1 MAERAEKKRRK
12 PNKGKEPDWG
22 SILVILSV
30 IEGCWSTATIF
41 KIPSEAENAVLLGYS
56 AERLAIAAICIL
68 GILFLIGFF
77 LFRKRKRYS
86 VMMRQII
93 FGGCVLIFTLCALIF
108 LLNYNDIGRYDTL
121 IPSLISRYGWLFVW
135 GILFGIEIGV
145 TVVIDSKR
153 NDGELK
159 RLFTPLYEAVLF
171 GMAAVLFILAFE
183 YYDRVDWT
191 RHLGHIRAIFLA
203 PVAIA
208 ILWAISVEL
217 IKGKETKSKVNTI
230 WLFLMIASLAFAG
243 YRLTG
248 FWVYRTDTP
257 PKSYWDLL
265 ANAFLNGQ
273 LYLNNPPTTHDLT
286 MYNGKWYVPNPPL
299 PAILLMPFVKWFGV
313 EGINMTVVSAI
324 IGALNTALIFLILH
338 RAVQIGMIRC
348 ERSAILW
355 LTVVFAFG
363 TNHVWLAV
371 TGQMWFI
378 SQLITVT
385 MIELSVLAVISK
397 WSGWLVGLF
406 FGFATLARP
415 NIFPI
420 AFLLL
425 GIYLWEQADFPKVD
439 WRKTINWG
447 IKTAF
452 PVMICICLLLSYNK
466 LRFDDWFDFGYVT
479 INGAPWI
486 LEAVQKYGMFHPH
499 FFKTNLRVMLW
510 QLPTLDFSGDRFFFQ
525 PGISGFSIFVMTP
538 PLIYLFRRF
547 RKNWW
552 VVGAWA
558 SVILTIL
565 LLLLY
570 HNTGAEQVGYRYLL
584 DAIVPI
590 MLLMGLGVDRKVNW
604 FFKMLAMIGIAVNL
618 LSVYWWFIART

>member
-1 MAERAEKKRRK
+1 
-12 PNKGKEPDWG
+12 
-22 SILVILSV
+22 
-30 IEGCWSTATIF
+30 
-41 KIPSEAENAVLLGYS
+41 
-56 AERLAIAAICIL
+56 
-68 GILFLIGFF
+68 
-77 LFRKRKRYS
+77 
-86 VMMRQII
+86 
-93 FGGCVLIFTLCALIF
+93 
-108 LLNYNDIGRYDTL
+108 
-121 IPSLISRYGWLFVW
+121 
-135 GILFGIEIGV
+135 
-145 TVVIDSKR
+145 
-153 NDGELK
+153 
-159 RLFTPLYEAVLF
+159 
-171 GMAAVLFILAFE
+171 
-183 YYDRVDWT
+183 
-191 RHLGHIRAIFLA
+191 
-203 PVAIA
+203 
-208 ILWAISVEL
+208 
-217 IKGKETKSKVNTI
+217 
-230 WLFLMIASLAFAG
+230 
-243 YRLTG
+243 
-248 FWVYRTDTP
+248 
-257 PKSYWDLL
+257 
-265 ANAFLNGQ
+265 
-273 LYLNNPPTTHDLT
+273 THDLT

-324 IGALNTALIFLILH
+324 IGALNTALIFLILQ

-363 TNHVWLAV
+363 TNHIWLAV

-406 FGFATLARP
+406 FGFAILARP

-425 GIYLWEQADFPKVD
+425 GIYLWEQADFPKAD

-452 PVMICICLLLSYNK
+452 PVLICLCLLLSYNK

-499 FFKTNLRVMLW
+499 FFQTNLRVMLW

-552 VVGAWA
+552 VIGAWA

-565 LLLLY
+565 LLLFY

-604 FFKMLAMIGIAVNL
+604 FFKVLAMIGIAVNL